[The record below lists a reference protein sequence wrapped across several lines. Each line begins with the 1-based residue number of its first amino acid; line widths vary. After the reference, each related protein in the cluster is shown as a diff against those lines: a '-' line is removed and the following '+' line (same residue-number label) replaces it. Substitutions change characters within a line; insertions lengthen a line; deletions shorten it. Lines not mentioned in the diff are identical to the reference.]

1 MLPKQRTCSL
11 SPSLTQHEEALKQ
24 PVITTL
30 VLPYSSWSLQLPL
43 PESELQHLFKGKG
56 KQQLFPGVLHNS
68 FNVLQRLRGLAKCT
82 QDIPAQVTANNLKKP
97 SAANSSI

>member
-1 MLPKQRTCSL
+1 MLPKQRTCPL

-43 PESELQHLFKGKG
+43 PESELQHLFKG

-97 SAANSSI
+97 SAAISSI